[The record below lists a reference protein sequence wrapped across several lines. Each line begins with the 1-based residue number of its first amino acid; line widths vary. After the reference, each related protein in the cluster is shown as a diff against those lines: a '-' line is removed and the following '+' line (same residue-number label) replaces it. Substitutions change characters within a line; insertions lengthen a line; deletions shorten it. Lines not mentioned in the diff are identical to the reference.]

1 MNSVNALFDR
11 PATQQSARSTR
22 SERLDSS
29 ANTQPPPP
37 AADIIQ
43 TNPVPLFPSY
53 DDDDGDTD
61 EDEVT
66 TSKTAEPPRVSS
78 RHGSAKG
85 KLL

>member
-11 PATQQSARSTR
+11 PATQQSPRSTR
-22 SERLDSS
+22 SERPDSS

-37 AADIIQ
+37 AADVIQ
-43 TNPVPLFPSY
+43 TNPAPSFPSY
-53 DDDDGDTD
+53 DDGGDTD

-66 TSKTAEPPRVSS
+66 TSKTAEPPQVSS